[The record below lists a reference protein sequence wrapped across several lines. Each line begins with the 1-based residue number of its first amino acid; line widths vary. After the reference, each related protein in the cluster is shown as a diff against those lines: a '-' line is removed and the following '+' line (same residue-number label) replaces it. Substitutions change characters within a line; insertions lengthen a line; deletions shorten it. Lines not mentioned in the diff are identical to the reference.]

1 MNTTSILDQPHPII
15 AKKQTENGF
24 KRFIVFDFA
33 AKIQAESKLR
43 L

>member
-15 AKKQTENGF
+15 AKKQAENGF